1 MAHPCWWTE
10 KVTYTHTHSHPRA
23 KGGPQ
28 PGWVRPLLLSH
39 SVYWPLLSF
48 LILLILRLNN
58 RLCIYG
64 GGTEEREMLPQLTV
78 CIVTF
83 LWWPQLH
90 TWTQDLGNPHP
101 QIFWCQIPL
110 AGASLGYIPKL
121 QLCFCWASYHFGD
134 HLHGLFPW
142 PSFALRELDAYHIY
156 HGLYPVSGTT
166 STPRSS
172 LSSINIGNTYFPAC
186 SIMKGLRTGRSIYY
200 ISRVLKGP
208 HWWEFTWTQ

>member
-10 KVTYTHTHSHPRA
+10 KVTYTHTHSHPWA

-121 QLCFCWASYHFGD
+121 QLCFCWAPYHFGVIFMACFLD
-134 HLHGLFPW
+134 HPLHSGSLMHTIFTMGFILFLEQP
-142 PSFALRELDAYHIY
+142 LH
-156 HGLYPVSGTT
+156 HGQVFHQ
-166 STPRSS
+166 
-172 LSSINIGNTYFPAC
+172 SI
-186 SIMKGLRTGRSIYY
+186 
-200 ISRVLKGP
+200 
-208 HWWEFTWTQ
+208 